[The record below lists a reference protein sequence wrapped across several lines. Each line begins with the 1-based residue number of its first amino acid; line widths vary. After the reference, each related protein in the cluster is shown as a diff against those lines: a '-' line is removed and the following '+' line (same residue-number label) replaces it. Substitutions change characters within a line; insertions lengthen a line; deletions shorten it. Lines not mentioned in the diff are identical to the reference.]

1 MTAMKLFASLAAL
14 VGIALP
20 LISLAARARPQPSP
34 FFAAF
39 HRFCADPGMSPQK
52 IRLAVEAAGGKLVG
66 APGSTDVPQPMYV
79 AGWNVMMQGHSF
91 LVTAG
96 GVRAPRGLN
105 MIQNSVSCSVVGDDS
120 DGAALEELK
129 HWVMVAP
136 SSPGSPFYDFEWDGQ
151 KRVPVPTGEAFRAD
165 NDAGKVW
172 GLNIVGGGKHANVM
186 LSHSLKPALKL

>member
-1 MTAMKLFASLAAL
+1 MRASLTILAL
-14 VGIALP
+14 L
-20 LISLAARARPQPSP
+20 SLASTAQAQPKSSP
-34 FFAAF
+34 LFAAF
-39 HRFCADPGMSPQK
+39 ESFCADPDMTPQEV
-52 IRLAVEAAGGKLVG
+52 RMAVLVAGGKARG

-79 AGWNVMMQGHSF
+79 SGWDVTVQGQTF

-96 GVRAPRGLN
+96 GVCAPHGPN
-105 MIQNSVSCSVVGDDS
+105 MIQDTVSCSVVGDDS

-129 HWVMVAP
+129 HWVTGAP

-151 KRVPVPTGEAFRAD
+151 KRVPVPDGEAFRAD

-186 LSHSLKPALKL
+186 LSHSLKPTPKL

>member
-14 VGIALP
+14 VVIALP
-20 LISLAARARPQPSP
+20 LISLAARAQPQPSP

-39 HRFCADPGMSPQK
+39 QRFCADPGMSPQK

-136 SSPGSPFYDFEWDGQ
+136 LVRDRPFMISNGTARNACRCPPAKPFA
-151 KRVPVPTGEAFRAD
+151 PTTMPARSG
-165 NDAGKVW
+165 
-172 GLNIVGGGKHANVM
+172 GLILSAAANTPM
-186 LSHSLKPALKL
+186 